1 MEIKTYIFLTC
12 EGYTYQRVDSEQEI
26 SEEIENMQVIGFAMG
41 ESAEKAFENLIMEN
55 EYLLSAKYKDIFS
68 YSLEHTDYQ
77 NHRYLH
83 TINKESL

>member
-1 MEIKTYIFLTC
+1 MGIKTYIFLTC
-12 EGYTYQRVDSEQEI
+12 EGYTYQPVNSEQETP
-26 SEEIENMQVIGFAMG
+26 EGIENIQVIGFAMG

-55 EYLLSAKYKDIFS
+55 GHLLSTNFRNIFS

-83 TINKESL
+83 TINK